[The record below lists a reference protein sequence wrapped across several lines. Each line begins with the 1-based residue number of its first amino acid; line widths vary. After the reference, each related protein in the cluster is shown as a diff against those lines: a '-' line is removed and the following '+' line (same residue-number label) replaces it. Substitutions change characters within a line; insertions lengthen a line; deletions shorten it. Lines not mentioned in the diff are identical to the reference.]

1 MGINKKTSLSI
12 KYLYIPIKFLQS
24 LEKFLSGMHPHKQ
37 NIRSLLLI
45 SMLMSIII
53 CFILSQGFEDEGSK
67 RRGLARD
74 VFGLIVNKKNLI
86 ITLTYLRL
94 SSIFYNKNI
103 RHPNENI
110 MWCFISL

>member
-12 KYLYIPIKFLQS
+12 KYLYIPIKSLQS
-24 LEKFLSGMHPHKQ
+24 LEKFLNGMHPHKQ

-74 VFGLIVNKKNLI
+74 VFGLIVNKKESDHNFDILA
-86 ITLTYLRL
+86 
-94 SSIFYNKNI
+94 S
-103 RHPNENI
+103 
-110 MWCFISL
+110 FIYFLQQKHSAS